1 MDARSSKRRTP
12 AVLKPSDYAM
22 THAEIAAHLGIT
34 SGGVHMAE
42 KSALQKARA
51 ILVAKGISAEHA
63 IAVLRML

>member
-1 MDARSSKRRTP
+1 MDAKAPKSQRRS
-12 AVLKPSDYAM
+12 VLKSSDYAM

-51 ILVAKGISAEHA
+51 ILVAKGISAEQA